1 MAQVIR
7 NPDRLTD
14 GMFKRRRMINGI
26 RVMVRSFDED
36 GLMKNTFIVRIKH
49 TDGDRTLLH
58 ECFYYWQ
65 AFNHAKNI
73 LNEQINES
81 E

>member
-26 RVMVRSFDED
+26 RVLVRSFDED
-36 GLMKNTFIVRIKH
+36 GLLKGTFILRIKYP
-49 TDGDRTLLH
+49 DRDVTKIH
-58 ECFYYWQ
+58 ECHYYWQ
-65 AFNHAKNI
+65 VFNHARNI
-73 LNEQINES
+73 INEQINES